1 MKTEFRI
8 TTIIFAIGLLG
19 ACATIPALILSK
31 GDINNLGGLPT
42 GVIVFLVLFGSLF
55 IGGVAGLIW
64 FTLKID
70 IDLIA
75 DRVSFHY
82 PFRFQK
88 FTYEKEGILGFRY
101 KYLSGKV
108 SYKSLKFRT
117 KGDKRTFSISDF
129 ETSNLRDLEKFALQ
143 HFDLRAGK
151 EFTKLVEDQK
161 ETEVEISKAF
171 DYEQA
176 KDIRFY
182 LGMIFLFITAILS
195 VLTYQILTG
204 KVRNVNGVTIAIG
217 VMLIIAILTMK
228 RFLKIHARLKNG
240 AQHNA

>member
-8 TTIIFAIGLLG
+8 TTIIFALVMLSAFG
-19 ACATIPALILSK
+19 AVPVIVSSK
-31 GDINNLGGLPT
+31 DTYNLGQLPT
-42 GVIVFLVLFGSLF
+42 GVIVFLVFFSSLF

-75 DRVSFHY
+75 DKISFHY

-88 FTYEKEGILGFRY
+88 FTYKKEDILGFRY
-101 KYLSGKV
+101 KYLNGKV
-108 SYKSLKFRT
+108 NYKSLKFRT

-129 ETSNLRDLEKFALQ
+129 ETLNLRELEKLSLL

-151 EFTKLVEDQK
+151 EFNKLTDGQK
-161 ETEVEISKAF
+161 NREIEISKAF

-176 KDIRFY
+176 KDIRLN
-182 LGMIFLFITAILS
+182 LGILILFLTAIIS
-195 VLTYQILTG
+195 VLTYQIITE
-204 KVRNVNGVTIAIG
+204 KVKNVNGV
-217 VMLIIAILTMK
+217 IIAIAVMLTIEILTIR
-228 RFLKIHARLKNG
+228 RFLKIHEGIKNG
-240 AQHNA
+240 AQQKL

>member
-19 ACATIPALILSK
+19 ACATIPLLILSK
-31 GDINNLGGLPT
+31 GDINNLGQLPT
-42 GVIVFLVLFGSLF
+42 GVIVFLGLFGSLF
-55 IGGVAGLIW
+55 IGGVVGLIW

-70 IDLIA
+70 IDLLA
-75 DRVSFHY
+75 DRVTFHY

-88 FTYEKEGILGFRY
+88 FTYKKDDILGFRY

-108 SYKSLKFRT
+108 NYKSLKFRT

-129 ETSNLRDLEKFALQ
+129 ETSNLRDLEIFALQ
-143 HFDLRAGK
+143 HFDLRTGK
-151 EFTKLVEDQK
+151 EFTKLTENQK
-161 ETEVEISKAF
+161 NTEIEISKAF

-182 LGMIFLFITAILS
+182 LGMLVIFLTAIIS
-195 VLTYQILTG
+195 VLTYQILTE
-204 KVRNVNGVTIAIG
+204 KVRNVKGVTIAIG
-217 VMLIIAILTMK
+217 VMLTISILTMR
-228 RFLKIHARLKNG
+228 RFLKIHAGLKNG
-240 AQHNA
+240 AQHRV